1 MEAKEILDQI
11 KGQTE
16 EMITKKG
23 FVTKA
28 EYDALIETKMNEV
41 KGMNEKAKGELMDI
55 LVKQG
60 AEITAMKDKGQEPT
74 DYSVRAQ
81 VKSYHEKH
89 KELIAKVKSGQKVE
103 LPAFELKGAPTSPMV
118 PSSALNS
125 SAYFPVPEI
134 NTQLN
139 DLRRVQPTF
148 WDFLPKGRTAQA
160 AYVWVNKT
168 DANGSPA
175 FIGAGVAKPG
185 VSFELTSE
193 ISNAKKIAA
202 SLKIATELLDDIDG
216 MTSFIEGELSYTLK
230 KVLNTTLMTGTSSST
245 VPAGIQTFSDAFT
258 LSGVSTSDPD
268 EYDCIVAATTQVRTA
283 YIDSPLTVFINPQD
297 FANLLLA
304 KQTKNRN
311 IAVVYNGGAMIIN
324 GALVVQDNNITA
336 GNVQV
341 AALDLLK
348 TLIYKDFVV
357 TFGWENDDFTKNL
370 VTAVAEMRVHS
381 FHSANDEAA
390 FVYDSFADIKTAI
403 DSGS

>member
-28 EYDALIETKMNEV
+28 EYDTLIETKMNEV
-41 KGMNEKAKGELMDI
+41 KGMNEKAKAELMDI

-60 AEITAMKDKGQEPT
+60 AEITAMKDRGVEPV

-89 KELIAKVKSGQKVE
+89 KDLIAKVKSGQKVE

-297 FANLLLA
+297 FAKLKITFNKPAHRIPYSYLVFTGSMKVFIIRVTKSIRIMSKLKQIGYLVLSLVFIVASFVLLGFVC
-304 KQTKNRN
+304 KVIYQ
-311 IAVVYNGGAMIIN
+311 
-324 GALVVQDNNITA
+324 
-336 GNVQV
+336 
-341 AALDLLK
+341 
-348 TLIYKDFVV
+348 LIKL
-357 TFGWENDDFTKNL
+357 GWSL
-370 VTAVAEMRVHS
+370 
-381 FHSANDEAA
+381 
-390 FVYDSFADIKTAI
+390 I
-403 DSGS
+403 